1 MPLKMLPMNQISQP
15 PLDNAGETSRPLL
28 LHATVQVG
36 LGDRSYPIW
45 IGEGLLDQPQIWQQ
59 AFGGRKAGRVVVISN
74 EVVMPLYGQRVLN
87 ALEAI
92 GCQTSQ
98 VVLPDGESHKDMTS
112 LMKIFDHLMS
122 AHVDRTATVV
132 ALGGGVIGDM
142 AGFAAACYQRGIDFV
157 QVPTTLLSQVDSS
170 VGGKTAINHP
180 LGKNMIGAF
189 YQPRAVMIDMTVL
202 KTLPTREV
210 SAGLAEIIKYG
221 CILDVKF
228 FDWLESNLPALMK
241 GDPIALAYAIE
252 RSCQIKAQ
260 VVAADE
266 RESSGQRALLNF
278 GHTFGHAIEAGL
290 GFGVWLHGEA
300 VGCGMAMAALLS
312 HQLGQLD
319 APSLSR
325 VVRLI
330 GRAGLPLDPPDW
342 PAQDYL
348 DWMAHDKKSSG
359 GAIRYILL
367 KELGQAELR
376 AVEAPV
382 VRVAI
387 EAAQKGFSAA

>member
-15 PLDNAGETSRPLL
+15 PLDNAGETSRPLQ

-45 IGEGLLDQPQIWQQ
+45 IGEGLLDQPRIWQQ

-221 CILDVKF
+221 CILDVQF

-367 KELGQAELR
+367 KGLGQAELR

>member
-1 MPLKMLPMNQISQP
+1 MNQISP
-15 PLDNAGETSRPLL
+15 RPLDKTAAESGPHGVR
-28 LHATVQVG
+28 ATVQVG
-36 LGDRSYPIW
+36 LADRSYPIW
-45 IGEGLLDQPQIWQQ
+45 IGEGLLDQAKVWRQ
-59 AFGGRKAGRVVVISN
+59 ALGPGRSGRPGRVVVVSN
-74 EVVMPLYGQRVLN
+74 EVVMPLYGHQVLA
-87 ALEAI
+87 ALTDL

-112 LMKIFDHLMS
+112 LMKIFDHLM
-122 AHVDRTATVV
+122 AEHVDRSATVV

-189 YQPRAVMIDMTVL
+189 YQPRAVIIDMLVL
-202 KTLPTREV
+202 RTLPAREV

-221 CILDVKF
+221 CILDADF
-228 FDWLESNLPALMK
+228 FSWLEANMSALVVR
-241 GDPIALAYAIE
+241 DSAALAYAIE
-252 RSCQIKAQ
+252 RSCQLKAG
-260 VVAADE
+260 VVSADE

-278 GHTFGHAIEAGL
+278 GHTFGHAIEAGM
-290 GFGVWLHGEA
+290 GYGSWLHGEA

-312 HQLGQLD
+312 SQLGQLD
-319 APSLSR
+319 TPSFKR
-325 VVRLI
+325 VINLI
-330 GRAGLPLDPPDW
+330 HQAGLPLTPPGW

-367 KELGQAELR
+367 KGLGQSELK
-376 AVEAPV
+376 AVDDAL
-382 VRVAI
+382 VRTAI
-387 EAAQKGFSAA
+387 EASQKGLASA

>member
-15 PLDNAGETSRPLL
+15 PLDNAGETSRPLQ

-387 EAAQKGFSAA
+387 EVAQKGFSAA

>member
-1 MPLKMLPMNQISQP
+1 MNQISP
-15 PLDNAGETSRPLL
+15 RPLDKTAAESGPHGVR
-28 LHATVQVG
+28 ATVQVG
-36 LGDRSYPIW
+36 LADRSYPIW
-45 IGEGLLDQPQIWQQ
+45 IGEGLLDQAKVWRQ
-59 AFGGRKAGRVVVISN
+59 ALGPGRSGRPGRVVVVSN
-74 EVVMPLYGQRVLN
+74 EVVMPLYGHQVLA
-87 ALEAI
+87 ALTDL

-112 LMKIFDHLMS
+112 LMKIFDHLM
-122 AHVDRTATVV
+122 AEHVDRSATVV

-142 AGFAAACYQRGIDFV
+142 AGFAAACYQRGVDFV

-189 YQPRAVMIDMTVL
+189 YQPRAVIIDMLVL
-202 KTLPTREV
+202 RTLPAREV

-221 CILDVKF
+221 CILDADF
-228 FDWLESNLPALMK
+228 FSWLEANMPALVAK
-241 GDPIALAYAIE
+241 DSAALAYAIE
-252 RSCQIKAQ
+252 RSCQLKAG
-260 VVAADE
+260 VVSADE

-278 GHTFGHAIEAGL
+278 GHTFGHAIEAGM
-290 GFGVWLHGEA
+290 GYGSWLHGEA

-312 HQLGQLD
+312 SQLGQLD
-319 APSLSR
+319 TPSFKR
-325 VVRLI
+325 VINLI
-330 GRAGLPLDPPDW
+330 HQAGLPLTPPGW

-367 KELGQAELR
+367 KGLGQSELK
-376 AVEAPV
+376 AVDDAL
-382 VRVAI
+382 VRTAI
-387 EAAQKGFSAA
+387 EASQKGLVSA

>member
-1 MPLKMLPMNQISQP
+1 MNQISP
-15 PLDNAGETSRPLL
+15 RPLDKTAAESGPHGVR
-28 LHATVQVG
+28 ATVQVG
-36 LGDRSYPIW
+36 LADRSYPIW
-45 IGEGLLDQPQIWQQ
+45 IGDGLLDQAKVWRQ
-59 AFGGRKAGRVVVISN
+59 ALGPGRSGRPGRVVVVSN
-74 EVVMPLYGQRVLN
+74 EVVMPLYGHQVLA
-87 ALEAI
+87 ALTDL

-112 LMKIFDHLMS
+112 LMKIFDHLM
-122 AHVDRTATVV
+122 AEHVDRSATVI

-142 AGFAAACYQRGIDFV
+142 AGFAAACYQRGVDFV

-189 YQPRAVMIDMTVL
+189 YQPRAVIIDMLVL
-202 KTLPTREV
+202 RTLPAREV

-221 CILDVKF
+221 CILDADF
-228 FDWLESNLPALMK
+228 FSWLEANVPALVAK
-241 GDPIALAYAIE
+241 DSAALAYAIE
-252 RSCQIKAQ
+252 RSCQLKAG
-260 VVAADE
+260 VVSADE

-278 GHTFGHAIEAGL
+278 GHTFGHAIEAGM
-290 GFGVWLHGEA
+290 GYGSWLHGEA

-312 HQLGQLD
+312 SQLGQLD
-319 APSLSR
+319 TPSFKR
-325 VVRLI
+325 VINLI
-330 GRAGLPLDPPDW
+330 HQAGLPLTPPGW

-367 KELGQAELR
+367 KGLGQSELK
-376 AVEAPV
+376 AVDDAL
-382 VRVAI
+382 VRTAI
-387 EAAQKGFSAA
+387 EASQKGLASA

>member
-1 MPLKMLPMNQISQP
+1 MNQISP
-15 PLDNAGETSRPLL
+15 RPLDKTAAESGPHGVR
-28 LHATVQVG
+28 ATVQVG
-36 LGDRSYPIW
+36 LADRSYPIW
-45 IGEGLLDQPQIWQQ
+45 IGEGLLDQAKVWRQ
-59 AFGGRKAGRVVVISN
+59 ALGPGRSGRPGRVVVVSN
-74 EVVMPLYGQRVLN
+74 EVVMPLYGHQVLA
-87 ALEAI
+87 ALTDS

-112 LMKIFDHLMS
+112 LMKIFDHLM
-122 AHVDRTATVV
+122 AEHVDRSATVV

-189 YQPRAVMIDMTVL
+189 YQPRAVIIDMLVL
-202 KTLPTREV
+202 RTLPAREV

-221 CILDVKF
+221 CILDADF
-228 FDWLESNLPALMK
+228 FSWLEANMSALVVR
-241 GDPIALAYAIE
+241 DSAALAYAIE
-252 RSCQIKAQ
+252 RSCQLKAG
-260 VVAADE
+260 VVSADE

-278 GHTFGHAIEAGL
+278 GHTFGHAIEAGM
-290 GFGVWLHGEA
+290 GYGSWLHGEA

-312 HQLGQLD
+312 SQLGQLD
-319 APSLSR
+319 TPSFKR
-325 VVRLI
+325 VINLI
-330 GRAGLPLDPPDW
+330 HQAGLPLTPPGW

-367 KELGQAELR
+367 KGLGQSELK
-376 AVEAPV
+376 AVDDAL
-382 VRVAI
+382 VRTAI
-387 EAAQKGFSAA
+387 EASQKGLASA

>member
-1 MPLKMLPMNQISQP
+1 MNQISP
-15 PLDNAGETSRPLL
+15 RPLDKTAAESGPHGVR
-28 LHATVQVG
+28 ATVQVG
-36 LGDRSYPIW
+36 LADRSYPIW
-45 IGEGLLDQPQIWQQ
+45 IGEGLLDQAKVWRQ
-59 AFGGRKAGRVVVISN
+59 ALGPGRSGRPGRVVVVSN
-74 EVVMPLYGQRVLN
+74 EVVMPLYGHQVLA
-87 ALEAI
+87 ALTDL

-112 LMKIFDHLMS
+112 LMKIFDHLM
-122 AHVDRTATVV
+122 AEHVDRSATVV

-189 YQPRAVMIDMTVL
+189 YQPRAVIIDMLVL
-202 KTLPTREV
+202 RTLPAREV

-221 CILDVKF
+221 CILDADF
-228 FDWLESNLPALMK
+228 FSWLEANMSALVVR
-241 GDPIALAYAIE
+241 DSAALAYAIE
-252 RSCQIKAQ
+252 RSCQLKAG
-260 VVAADE
+260 VVSADE

-278 GHTFGHAIEAGL
+278 GHTFGHAIEAGM
-290 GFGVWLHGEA
+290 GYGSWLHGEA

-312 HQLGQLD
+312 SQLGQLD
-319 APSLSR
+319 TPSFKR
-325 VVRLI
+325 VINLI
-330 GRAGLPLDPPDW
+330 HQAGLPLTPPGW

-367 KELGQAELR
+367 KGLGQSELK
-376 AVEAPV
+376 AVDDAL
-382 VRVAI
+382 VRTAI
-387 EAAQKGFSAA
+387 EASQKGLVSA

>member
-1 MPLKMLPMNQISQP
+1 MNQISP
-15 PLDNAGETSRPLL
+15 RPLDKTAAESGPHGVR
-28 LHATVQVG
+28 ATVQVG
-36 LGDRSYPIW
+36 LADRSYPIW
-45 IGEGLLDQPQIWQQ
+45 IGEGLLDQAKVWRQ
-59 AFGGRKAGRVVVISN
+59 ALGPGRSGRPGRVVVVSN
-74 EVVMPLYGQRVLN
+74 EVVMPLYGHQVLA
-87 ALEAI
+87 ALTDL

-112 LMKIFDHLMS
+112 LMKIFDHLM
-122 AHVDRTATVV
+122 AEHVDRSATVV

-189 YQPRAVMIDMTVL
+189 YQPRAVIIDMLVL
-202 KTLPTREV
+202 RTLPAREV

-221 CILDVKF
+221 CILDADF
-228 FDWLESNLPALMK
+228 FSWLEANMSALVVR
-241 GDPIALAYAIE
+241 DSAALAYAIE
-252 RSCQIKAQ
+252 RSCQLKAG
-260 VVAADE
+260 VVSADE

-278 GHTFGHAIEAGL
+278 GHTFGHAIEAGM
-290 GFGVWLHGEA
+290 GYGSWLHGEA

-312 HQLGQLD
+312 SQLGQLD
-319 APSLSR
+319 TPSFKR
-325 VVRLI
+325 VINLI
-330 GRAGLPLDPPDW
+330 HQAGLPLTPPGW

-367 KELGQAELR
+367 KGLGQSELK
-376 AVEAPV
+376 AVDDAL
-382 VRVAI
+382 VRTAI
-387 EAAQKGFSAA
+387 EASKKGLASA

>member
-1 MPLKMLPMNQISQP
+1 MNQISP
-15 PLDNAGETSRPLL
+15 RPLDKTAAESGPHGVR
-28 LHATVQVG
+28 ATVQVG
-36 LGDRSYPIW
+36 LADRSYPIW
-45 IGEGLLDQPQIWQQ
+45 IGEGLLDQAKVWRQ
-59 AFGGRKAGRVVVISN
+59 ALGPGRSGRPGRVVVVSN
-74 EVVMPLYGQRVLN
+74 EVVMPLYGHQVLA
-87 ALEAI
+87 ALTDL

-112 LMKIFDHLMS
+112 LMKIFDHLM
-122 AHVDRTATVV
+122 AEHVDRSATVV

-142 AGFAAACYQRGIDFV
+142 AGFAAACYQRGADFV

-189 YQPRAVMIDMTVL
+189 YQPRAVIIDMLVL
-202 KTLPTREV
+202 RTLPAREV

-221 CILDVKF
+221 CILDADF
-228 FDWLESNLPALMK
+228 FSWLEANMSALVAK
-241 GDPIALAYAIE
+241 DSAALAYAIE
-252 RSCQIKAQ
+252 RSCQLKAG
-260 VVAADE
+260 VVSADE

-278 GHTFGHAIEAGL
+278 GHTFGHAIEAGM
-290 GFGVWLHGEA
+290 GYGSWLHGEA

-312 HQLGQLD
+312 SQLGQLD
-319 APSLSR
+319 TPSFKR
-325 VVRLI
+325 VINLI
-330 GRAGLPLDPPDW
+330 HQAGLPLTPPGW

-367 KELGQAELR
+367 KGLGQSELK
-376 AVEAPV
+376 AVDDAL
-382 VRVAI
+382 VRTAI
-387 EAAQKGFSAA
+387 EASKKGLASA

>member
-1 MPLKMLPMNQISQP
+1 MNQISP
-15 PLDNAGETSRPLL
+15 RPLDKTAAESGPHGVR
-28 LHATVQVG
+28 ATVQVG
-36 LGDRSYPIW
+36 LADRSYPIW
-45 IGEGLLDQPQIWQQ
+45 VGEGLLDQAKVWRQ
-59 AFGGRKAGRVVVISN
+59 ALGPGRSGRPGRVVVVSH
-74 EVVMPLYGQRVLN
+74 EVVMPLYGHQVLA
-87 ALEAI
+87 ALADL

-112 LMKIFDHLMS
+112 LMKIFDHLM
-122 AHVDRTATVV
+122 AEHVDRSATVV

-142 AGFAAACYQRGIDFV
+142 AGFAAACYQRGVDFV

-189 YQPRAVMIDMTVL
+189 YQPRAVIIDMLVL
-202 KTLPTREV
+202 RTLPAREV

-221 CILDVKF
+221 CILDADF
-228 FDWLESNLPALMK
+228 FSWLEANMSALVAK
-241 GDPIALAYAIE
+241 DSAALAYAIE
-252 RSCQIKAQ
+252 RSCQLKAG
-260 VVAADE
+260 VVSADE

-278 GHTFGHAIEAGL
+278 GHTFGHAIEAGM
-290 GFGVWLHGEA
+290 GYGSWLHGEA

-312 HQLGQLD
+312 SQLGQLD
-319 APSLSR
+319 TPSFKR
-325 VVRLI
+325 VINLI
-330 GRAGLPLDPPDW
+330 HQAGLPLTPPGW

-367 KELGQAELR
+367 KGLGQSELK
-376 AVEAPV
+376 AVDDAL
-382 VRVAI
+382 VRKAI
-387 EAAQKGFSAA
+387 EASQKGLASA

>member
-1 MPLKMLPMNQISQP
+1 MNQISP
-15 PLDNAGETSRPLL
+15 RPLDKTAAESGPHGVR
-28 LHATVQVG
+28 ATVQVG
-36 LGDRSYPIW
+36 LADRSYPIW
-45 IGEGLLDQPQIWQQ
+45 IGEGLLDQAKVWRQ
-59 AFGGRKAGRVVVISN
+59 ALGPGRSGRPGRVVVVSN
-74 EVVMPLYGQRVLN
+74 EVVMPLYGHQVLA
-87 ALEAI
+87 ALTDL

-112 LMKIFDHLMS
+112 LMKIFDHLM
-122 AHVDRTATVV
+122 AEHVDRSATVV

-142 AGFAAACYQRGIDFV
+142 AGFAAACYQRGVDFV

-189 YQPRAVMIDMTVL
+189 YQPRAVIIDMLVL
-202 KTLPTREV
+202 RTLPAREV

-221 CILDVKF
+221 CILDADF
-228 FDWLESNLPALMK
+228 FSWLEANMSALVAK
-241 GDPIALAYAIE
+241 DSAALAYAIE
-252 RSCQIKAQ
+252 RSCQLKAG
-260 VVAADE
+260 VVSADE

-278 GHTFGHAIEAGL
+278 GHTFGHAIEAGM
-290 GFGVWLHGEA
+290 GYGSWLHGEA

-312 HQLGQLD
+312 SQLGQLD
-319 APSLSR
+319 TPSFKR
-325 VVRLI
+325 VINLI
-330 GRAGLPLDPPDW
+330 HQAGLPLTPPGW

-367 KELGQAELR
+367 KGLGQSELK
-376 AVEAPV
+376 AVDDAL
-382 VRVAI
+382 VRTAI
-387 EAAQKGFSAA
+387 EASKKGLASA

>member
-1 MPLKMLPMNQISQP
+1 
-15 PLDNAGETSRPLL
+15 
-28 LHATVQVG
+28 
-36 LGDRSYPIW
+36 
-45 IGEGLLDQPQIWQQ
+45 
-59 AFGGRKAGRVVVISN
+59 
-74 EVVMPLYGQRVLN
+74 
-87 ALEAI
+87 
-92 GCQTSQ
+92 
-98 VVLPDGESHKDMTS
+98 VLPDGESHKDMTS

-221 CILDVKF
+221 CILDVQF

-367 KELGQAELR
+367 KGLGQAELR

>member
-15 PLDNAGETSRPLL
+15 PLDNAGETSRPLQ

-45 IGEGLLDQPQIWQQ
+45 IGEGLLDQPRIWQQ

-367 KELGQAELR
+367 KGLGQAELR

>member
-1 MPLKMLPMNQISQP
+1 MNQTSQR
-15 PLDNAGETSRPLL
+15 PLDKTAAESGPHGLY
-28 LHATVQVG
+28 ATVQVG
-36 LGDRSYPIW
+36 LADRSYPIW
-45 IGEGLLDQPQIWQQ
+45 IGEGLLDQAQVWRQ
-59 AFGGRKAGRVVVISN
+59 ALRPGRSGQPGRVVVVSN
-74 EVVMPLYGQRVLN
+74 EVVMPLYGHQVLA
-87 ALEAI
+87 ALADL

-98 VVLPDGESHKDMTS
+98 VVLPDGESYKDMAS
-112 LMKIFDHLMS
+112 LMKIFDHLM
-122 AHVDRTATVV
+122 AEHVDRSATVV

-189 YQPRAVMIDMTVL
+189 YQPRAVIIDMSVL
-202 KTLPTREV
+202 RTLPSREV

-221 CILDVKF
+221 CILDADF
-228 FDWLESNLPALMK
+228 FSWLEANMPALVAK
-241 GDPIALAYAIE
+241 DSAALAYAIE
-252 RSCQIKAQ
+252 RSCQIKAG
-260 VVAADE
+260 VVSADE

-278 GHTFGHAIEAGL
+278 GHTFGHAIEAGM
-290 GFGVWLHGEA
+290 GYGSWLHGEA

-312 HQLGQLD
+312 CQLGQLD
-319 APSLSR
+319 TPSFKR
-325 VVRLI
+325 VVDLI
-330 GRAGLPLDPPDW
+330 HQAGLPLKPPSW

-367 KELGQAELR
+367 KGLGQSELK
-376 AVEAPV
+376 AVDDTV

-387 EAAQKGFSAA
+387 EASQKGLASA

>member
-1 MPLKMLPMNQISQP
+1 MNQISP
-15 PLDNAGETSRPLL
+15 RPLDKTAAESGPHGVR
-28 LHATVQVG
+28 ATVQVG
-36 LGDRSYPIW
+36 LADRSYPIW
-45 IGEGLLDQPQIWQQ
+45 IGEGLLDQAKVWRQ
-59 AFGGRKAGRVVVISN
+59 ALGPGRSGRPGRVVVVSN
-74 EVVMPLYGQRVLN
+74 EVVMPLYGHQVLA
-87 ALEAI
+87 ALTDL

-112 LMKIFDHLMS
+112 LMKIFDHLM
-122 AHVDRTATVV
+122 AEHVDRSATVV

-189 YQPRAVMIDMTVL
+189 YQPRAVIIDMLVL
-202 KTLPTREV
+202 RTLPAREV

-221 CILDVKF
+221 CILDADF
-228 FDWLESNLPALMK
+228 FSWLEANMPALVAK
-241 GDPIALAYAIE
+241 DSAALAYAIE
-252 RSCQIKAQ
+252 RSCQLKAG
-260 VVAADE
+260 VVSADE

-278 GHTFGHAIEAGL
+278 GHTFGHAIEAGM
-290 GFGVWLHGEA
+290 GYGSWLHGEA

-312 HQLGQLD
+312 SQLGQLD
-319 APSLSR
+319 TPSFKR
-325 VVRLI
+325 VINLI
-330 GRAGLPLDPPDW
+330 HQAGLPLTPPGW

-367 KELGQAELR
+367 KGLGQSELK
-376 AVEAPV
+376 AVDDAL
-382 VRVAI
+382 VRTAI
-387 EAAQKGFSAA
+387 EASQKGLASA

>member
-1 MPLKMLPMNQISQP
+1 MNQISP
-15 PLDNAGETSRPLL
+15 RPLDKTAAESGPHGVR
-28 LHATVQVG
+28 ATVQVG
-36 LGDRSYPIW
+36 LADRSYPIW
-45 IGEGLLDQPQIWQQ
+45 IGEGLLDQAKVWRQ
-59 AFGGRKAGRVVVISN
+59 ALGPGRSGRPGRVVVVSN
-74 EVVMPLYGQRVLN
+74 EVVMPLYGHQVLA
-87 ALEAI
+87 ALTDL

-112 LMKIFDHLMS
+112 LMKIFDHLM
-122 AHVDRTATVV
+122 AEHVDRSATVV

-189 YQPRAVMIDMTVL
+189 YQPRAVIIDMLVL
-202 KTLPTREV
+202 RTLPAREV

-221 CILDVKF
+221 CILDADF
-228 FDWLESNLPALMK
+228 FSWLEANMPALVAK
-241 GDPIALAYAIE
+241 DSAALAYAIE
-252 RSCQIKAQ
+252 RSCQLKAG
-260 VVAADE
+260 VVSADE

-278 GHTFGHAIEAGL
+278 GHTFGHAIEAGM
-290 GFGVWLHGEA
+290 GYGSWLHGEA

-312 HQLGQLD
+312 SQLGQLD
-319 APSLSR
+319 TPSFKR
-325 VVRLI
+325 VINLI
-330 GRAGLPLDPPDW
+330 HQAGLPLTPPGW

-367 KELGQAELR
+367 KGLGQSELK
-376 AVEAPV
+376 AVDDAL
-382 VRVAI
+382 VRTAI
-387 EAAQKGFSAA
+387 EASQKGLVSA

>member
-1 MPLKMLPMNQISQP
+1 MNQTSP
-15 PLDNAGETSRPLL
+15 RPLDKTTAESGPHGLR
-28 LHATVQVG
+28 ATVQVG
-36 LGDRSYPIW
+36 LADRSYPIW
-45 IGEGLLDQPQIWQQ
+45 IGEGLLDQAKVWRQ
-59 AFGGRKAGRVVVISN
+59 ALGPGRSGRVVVISN
-74 EVVMPLYGQRVLN
+74 EVVMPLYGHQVLA
-87 ALEAI
+87 ALTDL

-112 LMKIFDHLMS
+112 LMKIFDHLM
-122 AHVDRTATVV
+122 AEHVDRSATVV

-142 AGFAAACYQRGIDFV
+142 AGFAAACYQRGVDFV

-189 YQPRAVMIDMTVL
+189 YQPRAVIIDMSVL
-202 KTLPTREV
+202 GTLPAREV

-221 CILDVKF
+221 CILDADF
-228 FDWLESNLPALMK
+228 FSWLEANMSALVA
-241 GDPIALAYAIE
+241 GDTAALAYAIE
-252 RSCQIKAQ
+252 RSCQIKAG
-260 VVAADE
+260 VVSADE

-278 GHTFGHAIEAGL
+278 GHTFGHAIEAGM
-290 GFGVWLHGEA
+290 GYGSWLHGEA

-312 HQLGQLD
+312 SQLGQLD
-319 APSLSR
+319 TPSFKR
-325 VVRLI
+325 VINLI
-330 GRAGLPLDPPDW
+330 HQAGLPLTPPGW

-367 KELGQAELR
+367 KGLGRSELK
-376 AVEAPV
+376 AVDDAL
-382 VRVAI
+382 VRMAI
-387 EAAQKGFSAA
+387 EASQKGLAFA

>member
-1 MPLKMLPMNQISQP
+1 MNQISP
-15 PLDNAGETSRPLL
+15 RPLDKTAAESGPHGVR
-28 LHATVQVG
+28 ATVQVG
-36 LGDRSYPIW
+36 LADRSYPIW
-45 IGEGLLDQPQIWQQ
+45 IGEGLLDQAKVWRQ
-59 AFGGRKAGRVVVISN
+59 ALGPGRSGRPGRVVVVSN
-74 EVVMPLYGQRVLN
+74 EVVMPLYGHQVLA
-87 ALEAI
+87 ALTDL

-112 LMKIFDHLMS
+112 LMKIFDHLM
-122 AHVDRTATVV
+122 AEHVDRSATVV

-189 YQPRAVMIDMTVL
+189 YQPRAVIIDMLVL
-202 KTLPTREV
+202 KTLPAREV

-221 CILDVKF
+221 CILDADF
-228 FDWLESNLPALMK
+228 FSWLEANMPALVAK
-241 GDPIALAYAIE
+241 DSAALAYAIE
-252 RSCQIKAQ
+252 RSCQLKAG
-260 VVAADE
+260 VVSADE

-278 GHTFGHAIEAGL
+278 GHTFGHAIEAGM
-290 GFGVWLHGEA
+290 GYGSWLHGEA

-312 HQLGQLD
+312 SQLGQLD
-319 APSLSR
+319 TPSFKR
-325 VVRLI
+325 VINLI
-330 GRAGLPLDPPDW
+330 HQAGLPLTPPGW

-367 KELGQAELR
+367 KGLGQSELK
-376 AVEAPV
+376 AVDDAL
-382 VRVAI
+382 VRTAI
-387 EAAQKGFSAA
+387 EASQKGLVSA